1 MDIRRYG
8 ASCRIYTYL
17 AESKLGARI
26 DYGKYNVWDN
36 YPGIPLANEVGCV
49 TKEENNWLVTASSE
63 ENLNKIFEVIYSV
76 NK

>member
-1 MDIRRYG
+1 MG
-8 ASCRIYTYL
+8 QLS
-17 AESKLGARI
+17 
-26 DYGKYNVWDN
+26 
-36 YPGIPLANEVGCV
+36 GILLANEDGCV